1 MVVFFLFLAL
11 WALAVLFLLAA
22 GPLASQAVLS
32 ALTSPAFWGFYVSF
46 LVCLVPGFC
55 TWVISRDA
63 AAAAR
68 DAAAAAQ
75 RKIDLEA
82 LAARDAAAAAQ
93 RKIDVEALGARDAAA
108 APQRKI
114 DVEAETAQRL
124 ARDTAAAAFEARIE
138 ASLSSYFKATTH
150 QVRSLAAGLANVRAN
165 SASAAAPA
173 FSWSAADVR
182 AWFANHPKWR
192 QYEQHFA
199 EYDGEALFE
208 LTQESQLAERGVLP
222 PHTAPLLADLLALV

>member
-1 MVVFFLFLAL
+1 M
-11 WALAVLFLLAA
+11 
-22 GPLASQAVLS
+22 
-32 ALTSPAFWGFYVSF
+32 
-46 LVCLVPGFC
+46 
-55 TWVISRDA
+55 
-63 AAAAR
+63 
-68 DAAAAAQ
+68 
-75 RKIDLEA
+75 
-82 LAARDAAAAAQ
+82 
-93 RKIDVEALGARDAAA
+93 
-108 APQRKI
+108 
-114 DVEAETAQRL
+114 
-124 ARDTAAAAFEARIE
+124 E
-138 ASLSSYFKATTH
+138 ASLPSYFKASTH

-222 PHTAPLLADLLALV
+222 PHTAPLLADLMALV